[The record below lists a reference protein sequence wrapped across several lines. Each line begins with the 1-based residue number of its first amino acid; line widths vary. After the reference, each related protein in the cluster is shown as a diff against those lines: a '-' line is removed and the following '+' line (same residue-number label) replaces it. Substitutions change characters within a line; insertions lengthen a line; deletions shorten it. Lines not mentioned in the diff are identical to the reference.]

1 MSTIVPLHAAAKDEL
16 FDKAAAA
23 LRRTLAVEPRNAA
36 ALARLGDLERARG
49 DFAAALTAYRRLLA
63 VAPDDA
69 EAAWTV
75 AVLGGDRLPGARHGD
90 ELFDKAAAALRRTL
104 AVEPRNAAALARL
117 GDLERARGDFAAALT
132 AYRRLLAVAPGDAS
146 AAWAVAVLGGDR
158 LPEVPP
164 PAGRI
169 APFVRMTDFLPPA
182 ARDRLLQDV
191 LAASERFAP
200 AKVGADAITVNLKA
214 RNALVLDEPTTRNVR
229 SWFVPKLRAVLP
241 EVLRRLRMEDLD
253 PRRIE
258 LRVTVHLNG
267 GFYVAHRDDS
277 LVGNSRDRLVS
288 WVCYFHRAPKRF
300 AGGDLLLHD
309 AGRAGESPSRAF
321 SRIEPLC
328 DSIVF
333 FPSDCLHEIIPVACG
348 AEFGDGRFTVN
359 GWVHG
364 VRRRTGAREAEC

>member
-1 MSTIVPLHAAAKDEL
+1 MPTIVPLHAAAKDAL

-23 LRRTLAVEPRNAA
+23 LRRTLAAEPRNAA

-75 AVLGGDRLPGARHGD
+75 AVLDGDRLPGARRGD

-117 GDLERARGDFAAALT
+117 GDLERRRGDFAAALT
-132 AYRRLLAVAPGDAS
+132 AYRRLLAVAPDDAE
-146 AAWAVAVLGGDR
+146 AAWTVAVLGGDR
-158 LPEVPP
+158 LPEAPP
-164 PAGRI
+164 TAGRA
-169 APFVRMTDFLPPA
+169 APFVRLTDFLPPA
-182 ARDRLLQDV
+182 SRERLLRDV
-191 LAASERFAP
+191 PTAIERFGP
-200 AKVGADAITVNLKA
+200 ATVGADAEINREV

-253 PRRIE
+253 VRRIE
-258 LRVTVHLNG
+258 LKVTVHLHG
-267 GFYVAHRDDS
+267 GFYTVHRDDS
-277 LVGNSRDRLVS
+277 PDENFRDRLVS
-288 WVCYFHRAPKRF
+288 YVCYFHRAPRPF

-309 AGRAGESPSRAF
+309 AGRAGGWPSRAF

-328 DSIVF
+328 GSIVF

-359 GWVHG
+359 GWVRG

>member
-1 MSTIVPLHAAAKDEL
+1 MLTIPPPPVAATEEL
-16 FDKAAAA
+16 FDRVEAA
-23 LRRTLAVEPRNAA
+23 LRRMLAAEPRNAA
-36 ALARLGDLERARG
+36 ALARLGDLERSRG

-69 EAAWTV
+69 
-75 AVLGGDRLPGARHGD
+75 
-90 ELFDKAAAALRRTL
+90 
-104 AVEPRNAAALARL
+104 
-117 GDLERARGDFAAALT
+117 
-132 AYRRLLAVAPGDAS
+132 S

-158 LPEVPP
+158 LPEAPP

-169 APFVRMTDFLPPA
+169 APFVRLTDFLPPA
-182 ARDRLLQDV
+182 SRERLLRDV
-191 LAASERFAP
+191 PAARERFAP
-200 AKVGADAITVNLKA
+200 AKVGANASVVNLKV

-229 SWFVPKLRAVLP
+229 SWFLPKLRAVLP

-267 GFYVAHRDDS
+267 GFYVAHRDDGD
-277 LVGNSRDRLVS
+277 VGRDRLVS
-288 WVCYFHRAPKRF
+288 WVCYFHRAPRPF

-309 AGRAGESPSRAF
+309 TGRAGGGPAGAF

-328 DSIVF
+328 GSIVF
-333 FPSDCLHEIIPVACG
+333 FPSDCLHEITPVACG

-359 GWVHG
+359 GWVRG
-364 VRRRTGAREAEC
+364 VRCRTGA